1 MGGGIEIARSQR
13 RPVRKCDEFTLKM
26 SSKISWEDWHIPF
39 SRDQITLGEAKE
51 SLSAV
56 GAKQEEIP
64 LMIQLVENPRY
75 DIPGFDF
82 FHGAVDLA
90 THDSIHILLG
100 RGLLPKDE
108 AFVIG
113 FTMGSTDQVTTMEE
127 KLYALFSKHLYP
139 KVYQFKDEEIRIF
152 KDATKLGFIS
162 NCRPLDKI
170 DYTKY
175 LDWKLRDMRENIGL
189 EGDLIMAY
197 FRIEQRRY
205 PRSKA
210 SQRLLA

>member
-1 MGGGIEIARSQR
+1 MKSARNGQR
-13 RPVRKCDEFTLKM
+13 NFVTWKPKVCDSISEAEM
-26 SSKISWEDWHIPF
+26 SGALTWKDWHIPF
-39 SRDQITLGEAKE
+39 SQDQITLREAKAN
-51 SLSAV
+51 LAAL

-75 DIPGFDF
+75 SIPGLDL

-113 FTMGSTDQVTTMEE
+113 FTMGSTDRVTTLEE
-127 KLYALFSKHLYP
+127 SLYALFSKHLYP

-162 NCRPLDKI
+162 DCKPLDKI
-170 DYTKY
+170 DYNQY
-175 LDWKLRDMRENIGL
+175 LDWKLCDMRRDIGI
-189 EGDLIMAY
+189 EPDLILAY
-197 FRIEQRRY
+197 YRIEQRRF
-205 PRSKA
+205 PKA

>member
-1 MGGGIEIARSQR
+1 M
-13 RPVRKCDEFTLKM
+13 KKDEKDAWM
-26 SSKISWEDWHIPF
+26 DWHIPF
-39 SRDQITLGEAKE
+39 SRDQITLREAKK
-51 SLSAV
+51 SLAAL

-75 DIPGFDF
+75 AIPGLKF

-127 KLYALFSKHLYP
+127 NLYTVFSKHLYP
-139 KVYQFKDEEIRIF
+139 KVYRFKNEEIRIF

-162 NCRPLDKI
+162 NCKPLDKV
-170 DYTKY
+170 DYNKY
-175 LDWKLRDMRENIGL
+175 LDWKLADIRREIGL
-189 EGDLIMAY
+189 EDDLILAY
-197 FRIEQRRY
+197 FRIEQKRY
-205 PRSKA
+205 PESKA
-210 SQRLLA
+210 TKRLLM

>member
-1 MGGGIEIARSQR
+1 MGAAITWQ
-13 RPVRKCDEFTLKM
+13 
-26 SSKISWEDWHIPF
+26 DWHIPF
-39 SRDQITLGEAKE
+39 SRDKITLREARE
-51 SLSAV
+51 ELSAL
-56 GAKQEEIP
+56 GAQQGDIP

-108 AFVIG
+108 VFVIG
-113 FTMGSTDQVTTMEE
+113 FTMGSTDQVTTLEE
-127 KLYALFSKHLYP
+127 NLYALFSKYLYP
-139 KVYQFKDEEIRIF
+139 KLYQFRDEEIRIF

-162 NCRPLDKI
+162 NCRPLDTI

-175 LDWKLRDMRENIGL
+175 LDWKLCDIRQDIGL
-189 EGDLIMAY
+189 EADLILAY
-197 FRIEQRRY
+197 YHIEQKRY
-205 PRSKA
+205 PESRA
-210 SQRLLA
+210 SQRLLM

>member
-1 MGGGIEIARSQR
+1 MNDAINWQ
-13 RPVRKCDEFTLKM
+13 
-26 SSKISWEDWHIPF
+26 DWHIPF
-39 SRDQITLGEAKE
+39 SRDQITLREAKAN
-51 SLSAV
+51 LSAV

-90 THDSIHILLG
+90 THDAIHILLG

-113 FTMGSTDQVTTMEE
+113 FTMGSTDQVTTLEE
-127 KLYALFSKHLYP
+127 YLYALFSKHLYP
-139 KVYQFKDEEIRIF
+139 KVYQFQDEEIRIF

-162 NCRPLDKI
+162 NVRPLDKI
-170 DYTKY
+170 DYEKY
-175 LDWKLRDMRENIGL
+175 LDWKLRDIRQDNGL
-189 EGDLIMAY
+189 ESDLLLAY
-197 FRIEQRRY
+197 FRIEQKRY
-205 PRSKA
+205 PESQA

>member
-1 MGGGIEIARSQR
+1 
-13 RPVRKCDEFTLKM
+13 M
-26 SSKISWEDWHIPF
+26 SGTTTWKDWHIPF
-39 SRDQITLGEAKE
+39 SRDQITLREAKA
-51 SLSAV
+51 SLAAL

-75 DIPGFDF
+75 NIPGINL

-127 KLYALFSKHLYP
+127 TLYALFSKHLYP
-139 KVYQFKDEEIRIF
+139 KVYQFKNEEIQR
-152 KDATKLGFIS
+152 
-162 NCRPLDKI
+162 
-170 DYTKY
+170 Y
-175 LDWKLRDMRENIGL
+175 L
-189 EGDLIMAY
+189 
-197 FRIEQRRY
+197 
-205 PRSKA
+205 
-210 SQRLLA
+210 

>member
-1 MGGGIEIARSQR
+1 MTWQ
-13 RPVRKCDEFTLKM
+13 
-26 SSKISWEDWHIPF
+26 DWHIPF
-39 SRDQITLGEAKE
+39 SRDQITLREAKE
-51 SLSAV
+51 SLAKL

-75 DIPGFDF
+75 NIPGINL

-127 KLYALFSKHLYP
+127 NLYALFSKHLYP

-152 KDATKLGFIS
+152 KDAAKLGFIS
-162 NCRPLDKI
+162 NCRPLDKV
-170 DYTKY
+170 DYPKY
-175 LDWKLRDMRENIGL
+175 LDWKLRQIREDIGL
-189 EGDLIMAY
+189 EADLVLAY

-205 PRSKA
+205 PKSKA

>member
-1 MGGGIEIARSQR
+1 MDMAND
-13 RPVRKCDEFTLKM
+13 KDAWK
-26 SSKISWEDWHIPF
+26 DWHIPF
-39 SRDQITLGEAKE
+39 SREQMTLREAKAN
-51 SLSAV
+51 LAKL

-75 DIPGFDF
+75 AIPGLTL

-90 THDSIHILLG
+90 THDSIHIVLG

-113 FTMGSTDQVTTMEE
+113 FTMGSTDNVTTMEE
-127 KLYALFSKHLYP
+127 NLYALFSKHLYP

-170 DYTKY
+170 NYTKY
-175 LDWKLRDMRENIGL
+175 LDWKLRDIRQDIGL
-189 EGDLIMAY
+189 ESDLILAY
-197 FRIEQRRY
+197 YRIEQRRY
-205 PRSKA
+205 AKSKA

>member
-1 MGGGIEIARSQR
+1 
-13 RPVRKCDEFTLKM
+13 M
-26 SSKISWEDWHIPF
+26 SDTTAYEDWHIPF
-39 SRDQITLGEAKE
+39 SRDQITLREAKE
-51 SLSAV
+51 SLSGI
-56 GAKQEEIP
+56 GAQQGDIP

-75 DIPGFDF
+75 HIPGVVF

-127 KLYALFSKHLYP
+127 NLYSLFSKHFYP
-139 KVYQFKDEEIRIF
+139 KVFQFRNEEIRIF
-152 KDATKLGFIS
+152 KDASRLGFIS

-170 DYTKY
+170 DYSKY
-175 LDWKLRDMRENIGL
+175 LDCKLADIRQDIGL
-189 EGDLIMAY
+189 ETDLILAY
-197 FRIEQRRY
+197 YRIEQKRY
-205 PRSKA
+205 PRAKS

>member
-1 MGGGIEIARSQR
+1 MKEAL
-13 RPVRKCDEFTLKM
+13 T
-26 SSKISWEDWHIPF
+26 WEDWHIPF
-39 SRDQITLGEAKE
+39 SHDQITLAEAKA
-51 SLSAV
+51 SLAKL

-64 LMIQLVENPRY
+64 LMIQLVENPKY
-75 DIPGFDF
+75 NIPGLDL

-100 RGLLPKDE
+100 RGLLLKDE

-113 FTMGSTDQVTTMEE
+113 FTMGSTDHVTTMEE
-127 KLYALFSKHLYP
+127 NLYALFSKHLYP

-162 NCRPLDKI
+162 RVRPLDRI

-175 LDWKLRDMRENIGL
+175 LDWKLRDIREDIGL
-189 EGDLIMAY
+189 ECDLILAY
-197 FRIEQRRY
+197 YRIEQRRF
-205 PRSKA
+205 PESKA
-210 SQRLLA
+210 SKRLLE

>member
-1 MGGGIEIARSQR
+1 MSVTIA
-13 RPVRKCDEFTLKM
+13 F
-26 SSKISWEDWHIPF
+26 EDWHIPF
-39 SRDQITLGEAKE
+39 SRDQITLRKARE
-51 SLSAV
+51 SLSAT
-56 GAKQEEIP
+56 GAKQEDIP

-75 DIPGFDF
+75 HVPGLKF

-108 AFVIG
+108 SFVIG

-127 KLYALFSKHLYP
+127 TLYALFAKHLYP
-139 KVYQFKDEEIRIF
+139 KVFQFKDEEIRIF

-170 DYTKY
+170 DYSRY
-175 LDWKLRDMRENIGL
+175 LDWKIEDIRQDIGL
-189 EGDLIMAY
+189 ESDLILAY
-197 FRIEQRRY
+197 YRIEQKRC
-205 PRSKA
+205 PGAKA

>member
-1 MGGGIEIARSQR
+1 MIMPASQPKSYDSNGVSPGLAEIG
-13 RPVRKCDEFTLKM
+13 TLN
-26 SSKISWEDWHIPF
+26 WTDWHIPF
-39 SRDQITLGEAKE
+39 SQDQLTLREAKAN
-51 SLSAV
+51 LARL

-75 DIPGFDF
+75 HIPGFKF

-100 RGLLPKDE
+100 RGLLAKDE

-113 FTMGSTDQVTTMEE
+113 FTMGSTDQVTTLEE
-127 KLYALFSKHLYP
+127 NLYALFAKHLYP
-139 KVYQFKDEEIRIF
+139 KVFQFQDEEIRIF
-152 KDATKLGFIS
+152 KDASKLGFIS
-162 NCRPLDKI
+162 SCRPLDQV

-175 LDWKLRDMRENIGL
+175 LDWNLGAIRADIGL
-189 EGDLIMAY
+189 EEDLILAY
-197 FRIEQRRY
+197 YRIEQKRY
-205 PRSKA
+205 PDSKA

>member
-1 MGGGIEIARSQR
+1 MNDTITW
-13 RPVRKCDEFTLKM
+13 K
-26 SSKISWEDWHIPF
+26 DWHIPY
-39 SRDQITLGEAKE
+39 SQDQVTLREAKE
-51 SLSAV
+51 NLAQL
-56 GAKQEEIP
+56 GAKQEDIP

-75 DIPGFDF
+75 NIPGFDF

-127 KLYALFSKHLYP
+127 NLYAAFSKHLYP

-162 NCRPLDKI
+162 DCRPLDKV
-170 DYTKY
+170 DYSKY
-175 LDWKLRDMRENIGL
+175 LDWKLGDIRRDIGL
-189 EGDLIMAY
+189 ENDLIVAY
-197 FRIEQRRY
+197 YRIEQKRF
-205 PRSKA
+205 PNSKA
-210 SQRLLA
+210 SQRLLR

>member
-1 MGGGIEIARSQR
+1 MRGTI
-13 RPVRKCDEFTLKM
+13 T
-26 SSKISWEDWHIPF
+26 WEDWHIPF
-39 SRDQITLGEAKE
+39 SRDQITLREAKE
-51 SLSAV
+51 SLSAL

-64 LMIQLVENPRY
+64 LMVQLVENPRY
-75 DIPGFDF
+75 DIPGVDF

-90 THDSIHILLG
+90 AHDSIHILLG

-127 KLYALFSKHLYP
+127 NLYALFSKHLYP
-139 KVYQFKDEEIRIF
+139 KVFRFQEEEIRIF

-170 DYTKY
+170 DYTQY
-175 LDWKLRDMRENIGL
+175 LDVTLRDMRQDIGL
-189 EGDLIMAY
+189 ESDLILAY

-205 PRSKA
+205 PDSKA

>member
-1 MGGGIEIARSQR
+1 
-13 RPVRKCDEFTLKM
+13 M

-39 SRDQITLGEAKE
+39 SRDQTARCARPKE
-51 SLSAV
+51 NLAAV
-56 GAKQEEIP
+56 GAKREEIP
-64 LMIQLVENPRY
+64 LTIQLVENPRY

-127 KLYALFSKHLYP
+127 RLYALFAKHLYP
-139 KVYQFKDEEIRIF
+139 KVYQFKDEEIRIL
-152 KDATKLGFIS
+152 T
-162 NCRPLDKI
+162 
-170 DYTKY
+170 
-175 LDWKLRDMRENIGL
+175 
-189 EGDLIMAY
+189 
-197 FRIEQRRY
+197 
-205 PRSKA
+205 PRSSA
-210 SQRLLA
+210 SFPTADRWTRLTTPSTSTGNSGTCARILAWKTI

>member
-1 MGGGIEIARSQR
+1 MNGAMTW
-13 RPVRKCDEFTLKM
+13 K
-26 SSKISWEDWHIPF
+26 DWHIPF
-39 SRDQITLGEAKE
+39 SRDQITLREAKE
-51 SLSAV
+51 SLAAL
-56 GAKQEEIP
+56 GAKQENIP

-75 DIPGFDF
+75 DIPGVRF

-127 KLYALFSKHLYP
+127 NLYALFSKHLYP

-175 LDWKLRDMRENIGL
+175 LDRKLCDMRADIGL
-189 EGDLIMAY
+189 ESDLILAY
-197 FRIEQRRY
+197 YRIEQRRF
-205 PRSKA
+205 PNAKA

>member
-1 MGGGIEIARSQR
+1 MRE
-13 RPVRKCDEFTLKM
+13 E
-26 SSKISWEDWHIPF
+26 
-39 SRDQITLGEAKE
+39 KE
-51 SLSAV
+51 SLAAL

-64 LMIQLVENPRY
+64 LMIQLVENPRFN
-75 DIPGFDF
+75 IPGFDF

-113 FTMGSTDQVTTMEE
+113 FTMGGTDQVTTMEE
-127 KLYALFSKHLYP
+127 NLYAVFSKHLYP

-152 KDATKLGFIS
+152 EDVTKLGFVS
-162 NCRPLDKI
+162 DCRPLDKI
-170 DYTKY
+170 DYAKY
-175 LDWKLRDMRENIGL
+175 LDWKLGYIRRDIGL
-189 EGDLIMAY
+189 ESDLILAY
-197 FRIEQRRY
+197 YRIEQRRF
-205 PRSKA
+205 PDSKA